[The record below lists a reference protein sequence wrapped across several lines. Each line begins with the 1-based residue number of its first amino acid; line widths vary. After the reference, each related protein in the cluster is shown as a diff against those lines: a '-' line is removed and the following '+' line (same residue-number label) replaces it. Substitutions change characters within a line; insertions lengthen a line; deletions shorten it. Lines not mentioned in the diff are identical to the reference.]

1 MDLMITAHIKSSYE
15 EWKGLFDA
23 DAGPRGDLCDEARTM
38 VGKVDERTAIIALFD
53 VDMAALGQRLN
64 DPEFQKMTEPYV
76 DRHDVYTIEPMAP
89 PG

>member
-1 MDLMITAHIKSSYE
+1 
-15 EWKGLFDA
+15 
-23 DAGPRGDLCDEARTM
+23 M